1 MNKSRNHIE
10 RNFYPGECWLYI
22 KVYGGITTCDQLL
35 VDVIYPTIISLKRT
49 KVIVKWFFIRYSD
62 PDFHL
67 RIRVLLCGQEKINE
81 ALNAFNRRLLPM
93 CRNRFLHKVSI
104 DTYEREL
111 ERYGVTT
118 MDDTELFFD
127 IDSQCICQ
135 LLKPLLNEGNGAER
149 WRLAFVWVDTI
160 LDAFGLDPSQK
171 WGLIKKMSDAYLKEF
186 GFNEHNIKPLAK
198 RYRHLSV
205 TITQL
210 MCRQSY
216 DKAYNQVIYNNLLKI
231 SKLLK
236 ATDIEQLNL
245 TSLLHMSMNR
255 LFASQNRL
263 NELVL
268 YYCLERYYRKEVKRS
283 IDKIVVD
290 G

>member
-49 KVIVKWFFIRYSD
+49 KVVVNWFFIRYSD

-67 RIRVLLCGQEKINE
+67 RIRVLLYDQEKISE

-93 CRNRFLHKVSI
+93 CRSRFLHKVSI

-111 ERYGVTT
+111 ERYGVTS

-135 LLKPLLNEGNGAER
+135 LLKPLLKEGNGAER

-160 LDAFGLDPSQK
+160 LDAFGLDPNQK

-186 GFNEHNIKPLAK
+186 GFNEHNIKPLAN
-198 RYRHLSV
+198 RYRHLGI
-205 TITQL
+205 TITKL
-210 MCRQSY
+210 MQGQSL
-216 DKAYNQVIYNNLLKI
+216 DNASSQVINRNLNKI
-231 SKLLK
+231 KESFK
-236 ATDIEQLNL
+236 AIDVEQFNL
-245 TSLLHMSMNR
+245 SSLLHMSMNR
-255 LFASQNRL
+255 LFASHNRL

-268 YYCLERYYRKEVKRS
+268 YYCLERYYRKEVKRRK
-283 IDKIVVD
+283 DKRVAVK
-290 G
+290 

>member
-1 MNKSRNHIE
+1 MSKSRNHIA

-22 KVYGGITTCDQLL
+22 KVYGGVTTCDQLL
-35 VDVIYPTIISLKRT
+35 VDVVYPTIMGLKRS
-49 KVIVKWFFIRYSD
+49 KVIDKWFFIRYSD

-67 RIRVLLCGQEKINE
+67 RIRVLLSGQEMMAK

-93 CRNRFLHKVSI
+93 CRSRLLHKVSI

-111 ERYGVTT
+111 ERYGKIT
-118 MDDTELFFD
+118 MDVTELLFD
-127 IDSQCICQ
+127 IDSHCICQ
-135 LLKPLLNEGNGAER
+135 LLKPLLHEGNGSER
-149 WRLAFVWVDTI
+149 WRLAFVWVDLI
-160 LDAFGLDPSQK
+160 MDVFGLDINQK

-210 MCRQSY
+210 MQGQSL
-216 DKAYNQVIYNNLLKI
+216 DNASFHVIKENQNKI
-231 SKLLK
+231 KKSVKSI
-236 ATDIEQLNL
+236 DVEQLNL

-268 YYCLERYYRKEVKRS
+268 YYCLERYYRKEVKKAQRFNS
-283 IDKIVVD
+283 CN
-290 G
+290 

>member
-10 RNFYPGECWLYI
+10 RNFYPGESWLYI
-22 KVYGGITTCDQLL
+22 KVYGGITACDQLL

-49 KVIVKWFFIRYSD
+49 KVIVNWFFIRYYD

-67 RIRVLLCGQEKINE
+67 RIRVLLSGQEKMAK
-81 ALNAFNRRLLPM
+81 ALNAFNKRLLPM
-93 CRNRFLHKVSI
+93 CRSHFLYRLSI

-111 ERYGVTT
+111 ERYGMTT

-127 IDSQCICQ
+127 IDSHCICQ
-135 LLKPLLNEGNGAER
+135 LLKPLLQKGNGVER
-149 WRLAFVWVDTI
+149 WRLAFVWVDSI
-160 LDAFGLDPSQK
+160 LDAFRFGLNQK

-198 RYRHLSV
+198 RYRQLSI

-210 MCRQSY
+210 MQGQSL
-216 DKAYNQVIYNNLLKI
+216 DNASSCVIKRNLHKIKKSIKAIDV
-231 SKLLK
+231 
-236 ATDIEQLNL
+236 EQLNL
-245 TSLLHMSMNR
+245 SSLIHMSMNR

-268 YYCLERYYRKEVKRS
+268 YYCLERYYRKEVIKRQNQ
-283 IDKIVVD
+283 DRV
-290 G
+290 

>member
-22 KVYGGITTCDQLL
+22 KIYGGITTCDQLL
-35 VDVIYPTIISLKRT
+35 VDVICPTIMGLKRS
-49 KVIVKWFFIRYSD
+49 KIIVKWFFIRYSD
-62 PDFHL
+62 PDYHL
-67 RIRVLLCGQEKINE
+67 RIRVLLNGQEKMAE

-93 CRNRFLHKVSI
+93 CRNRFLLKVSI

-160 LDAFGLDPSQK
+160 MDAFRLDLNQK
-171 WGLIKKMSDAYLKEF
+171 WELIKKMSDAYLKEF

-210 MCRQSY
+210 MCRQSL
-216 DKAYNQVIYNNLLKI
+216 DNASSKVINRNLHKIKKSFKAIDV
-231 SKLLK
+231 
-236 ATDIEQLNL
+236 EQLNL
-245 TSLLHMSMNR
+245 SSLLHMSMNR
-255 LFASQNRL
+255 LFASHNRL

-268 YYCLERYYRKEVKRS
+268 YYCLERYYRKEVKRRK
-283 IDKIVVD
+283 DKRVAVK
-290 G
+290 